1 MGTGNGGGG
10 VSRVCGEEE
19 PSQEDR
25 GGQGAK
31 ARDRQEEKALGTQAR
46 RKQWL
51 ANGKPISQQPPLK
64 ELQALQ
70 LDLGPVNNQ
79 ATKAHERLKQNLSK
93 RQKTLLDSR
102 SSNIQ
107 GIPGF
112 WAQTFVNHPQLSA
125 MISDQDED
133 MLSYMI
139 NLEVQELRHPKRS
152 CKITFYFR
160 NNPYFQNAVVVKEF
174 LVDITGYRLC
184 HSTPIQ
190 WRQDYKIEADS
201 HRNHNKSPN
210 FFNWF
215 TDHNFAGSNRITEI
229 IRKDLWLNPLYY
241 YKMMKAPEEGEENES
256 PMTPHAYQD
265 FL

>member
-1 MGTGNGGGG
+1 MVSGADFAFPRVFNRPPSGNDAELGAI
-10 VSRVCGEEE
+10 RVLAGS
-19 PSQEDR
+19 P
-25 GGQGAK
+25 
-31 ARDRQEEKALGTQAR
+31 TQAEV
-46 RKQWL
+46 
-51 ANGKPISQQPPLK
+51 ANSVPVQGDCPASSTVRGECGTPPPAEEPPLK

-70 LDLGPVNNQ
+70 LVLRPVNNQ

-102 SSNIQ
+102 SSNIR

-133 MLSYMI
+133 MLSYII
-139 NLEVQELRHPKRS
+139 NLEVQELRHPKSS

-174 LVDITGYRLC
+174 VVDITGYRLC
-184 HSTPIQ
+184 HSTPIH
-190 WRQDYKIEADS
+190 WREDYKIEADS

-229 IRKDLWLNPLYY
+229 IRKDLWLNSLYY
-241 YKMMKAPEEGEENES
+241 YKMMKAS
-256 PMTPHAYQD
+256 T
-265 FL
+265 

>member
-1 MGTGNGGGG
+1 SVVGRFPEAELLCGSLQEQAWGEDEQDDMASRQKCGTPPPA
-10 VSRVCGEEE
+10 EE
-19 PSQEDR
+19 
-25 GGQGAK
+25 
-31 ARDRQEEKALGTQAR
+31 
-46 RKQWL
+46 
-51 ANGKPISQQPPLK
+51 PPLK

-102 SSNIQ
+102 SSNIR

-139 NLEVQELRHPKRS
+139 NLEVQELRHPKSS

-174 LVDITGYRLC
+174 VVDITGYRLC
-184 HSTPIQ
+184 HSTPIL
-190 WRQDYKIEADS
+190 WRQYYKIEADS

-229 IRKDLWLNPLYY
+229 IRKDLWLNPLHY
-241 YKMMKAPEEGEENES
+241 YKMMKAHEEGEENES
-256 PMTPHAYQD
+256 PMNPDAYQD

>member
-1 MGTGNGGGG
+1 MA
-10 VSRVCGEEE
+10 S
-19 PSQEDR
+19 
-25 GGQGAK
+25 
-31 ARDRQEEKALGTQAR
+31 RQECGTPPPAEE
-46 RKQWL
+46 
-51 ANGKPISQQPPLK
+51 PPLK

-102 SSNIQ
+102 SSNIR

-139 NLEVQELRHPKRS
+139 NLEVQELRHPKSS

-174 LVDITGYRLC
+174 VVDITGYRLC
-184 HSTPIQ
+184 HSTPIL

-229 IRKDLWLNPLYY
+229 IRKDLWLNPLHY
-241 YKMMKAPEEGEENES
+241 YKMMKAHEEGLCIPIVVQERLLAGF
-256 PMTPHAYQD
+256 TPLVGRLPITMLYLMVSKMSSNLD
-265 FL
+265 RYLVMLKTELPSWFWEGD